1 MNKVKI
7 NWTYG
12 KGFDSR
18 SLSEAFL
25 NAPEETLSQSGQL
38 LKSSGYHR
46 FVYRLGSDLVKFFEF
61 SSFFEKLKWKRGFS
75 APQKE
80 WNILKVMS
88 EEGLSV
94 PEPRALGFCLEGG
107 KIKVWLV
114 TKYIDGCVTYD
125 EMRPEWQRA
134 DAAERAE
141 KLAELISGM
150 HAAFVIHRDLHAG
163 NLLWQPAEKRWYITD
178 FQHARRGFST
188 RVQLEEDLTQLQ
200 HCLGKKVPY
209 RLRVV
214 FLKAYIWNFAVATGT
229 TETHDRRDWHMVW
242 REVAEM
248 LLGYDNAQAR
258 SRSRRALKKNR
269 DFEPVKV
276 WNNGQGFLKKGE
288 SSRLFSDLTAL
299 LEKRDWNSDPLVTRF
314 ERDRNTAF
322 FVYDHPHGRMAI
334 VTRAVRISLWEKL
347 FPCFRRERI
356 LWRRTIRAI
365 LLHIPM
371 EKPFLIGRTDNSL
384 TYVFFQKASFSFRDA
399 FQAAGFDKDK
409 RAKLLRS
416 LAQLAARMHNSGMV
430 HGNFNCDS
438 VWCGG
443 EGELYVRDLYSSSFA
458 SGVSWFGRVKD
469 LSSLL
474 ASAEGGLSYCEQ
486 RLFLRK
492 YLAHL
497 VDKVDV
503 RLLLSDVNYK
513 ASVILSD
520 EKERR

>member
-1 MNKVKI
+1 MKI
-7 NWTYG
+7 NWTFG
-12 KGFDSR
+12 KGLDGGSF
-18 SLSEAFL
+18 SEAFL
-25 NAPEETLSQSGQL
+25 NAPEEAVSQSGQL

-46 FVYRLGSDLVKFFEF
+46 FVYRLGDDLVKFFEF

-80 WNILKVMS
+80 WNILRVMF

-94 PEPRALGFCLEGG
+94 PEPRALGCCQDGG

-125 EMRPEWQRA
+125 EMRPEWQRD
-134 DAAERAE
+134 DARERAE
-141 KLAELISGM
+141 KLAVLISGM
-150 HAAFVIHRDLHAG
+150 HAAFIIHRDLHAG
-163 NLLWQPAEKRWYITD
+163 NLLWQPREKKWYITD

-209 RLRVV
+209 RLRAI

-242 REVAEM
+242 REVAER
-248 LLGYDNAQAR
+248 LLSYDNSQAR
-258 SRSRRALKKNR
+258 SRSRRALKNNR

-276 WNNGQGFLKKGE
+276 WNNGRGYLKKGE
-288 SSRLFSDLTAL
+288 SVQLFQDLSAL
-299 LEKRDWNSDPLVTRF
+299 LEKRDWNSSPLVTRF
-314 ERDRNTAF
+314 ERNKNVTFAI
-322 FVYDHPHGRMAI
+322 YDHPHGRAAI
-334 VTRAVRISLWEKL
+334 SVRAVGIGFWEKL

-356 LWRRTIRAI
+356 LWRSVIRAI

-371 EKPFLIGRTDNSL
+371 ERPFLIGRTDNSL
-384 TYVFFQKASFSFRDA
+384 TYVFFQKASFSLREA
-399 FQAAGFDKDK
+399 FQMAGFDKEK
-409 RAKLLRS
+409 KAKLLRS
-416 LAQLAARMHNSGMV
+416 LAQLTARMHNSGMV

-438 VWCGG
+438 VHCA
-443 EGELYVRDLYSSSFA
+443 ENGELYVRDLSYSGFS

-474 ASAEGGLSYCEQ
+474 ASAEGSLSFSEQ

-492 YLAHL
+492 YLANL
-497 VDKVDV
+497 VDEVDV